1 MKNLKLEN
9 LMPAKDGL
17 RMDASFRKRL
27 GFKNVNITGEANSAN
42 QETTDKCPVT
52 IKKITEGL
60 PWWSSD

>member
-1 MKNLKLEN
+1 
-9 LMPAKDGL
+9 MPAKDGL

>member
-1 MKNLKLEN
+1 MEDEEFKTGEFNARKGWIDN
-9 LMPAKDGL
+9 
-17 RMDASFRKRL
+17 FRKRL
-27 GFKNVNITGEANSAN
+27 GFKNVHVTGEANSAN